1 MPREDKTVMKGRIF
15 FGIVVLVVG
24 ALLLLRSLGLI
35 NIGGIGEFVVYTPS
49 VFIMMGLYLLIAR
62 RFRRAG
68 GPIALMTV
76 GAIVQLILL
85 DLFRWNTVLPTL
97 LIVVGLAVISGGGSI
112 HGPRAK
118 RRPRSKRSVNQD
130 NIQPNRANGSGHPA

>member
-1 MPREDKTVMKGRIF
+1 MKGRIF
-15 FGIVVLVVG
+15 FGIVILAVG

-35 NIGGIGEFVVYTPS
+35 NIGGVGEFAAYTPTI
-49 VFIMMGLYLLIAR
+49 FILLGLYMLVAR

-68 GPIALMTV
+68 GPIALMAV
-76 GAIVQLILL
+76 GAFVQLVLL

-112 HGPRAK
+112 HGSRAK
-118 RRPRSKRSVNQD
+118 RRSRSKRS
-130 NIQPNRANGSGHPA
+130 ANPAHPG